1 MKVVVIPE
9 PVLQPDIT
17 KEDMDLKWNLLKE
30 LPEVDELVIK
40 HFDGYPS
47 NEELHPVIAD
57 ADAAIGVW
65 VNGSNINEEFLSKHP
80 NLKYVATLGH
90 GFGEFDVP
98 MTKEKGMVITN
109 TIYGAQTIAEY
120 AWALLMEVCHHVDLH
135 SKDVKRVDWA
145 HATNEDYETF
155 GRVLTPQI
163 ELYGKTCGIFG
174 LGAIGFAFAKMAQ
187 GFGMRVISYSRHKKT
202 DPKYDF
208 IEQVD
213 FDTLLAE
220 SDVISIHAPLTP
232 STE

>member
-98 MTKEKGMVITN
+98 M
-109 TIYGAQTIAEY
+109 
-120 AWALLMEVCHHVDLH
+120 
-135 SKDVKRVDWA
+135 KRGW
-145 HATNEDYETF
+145 
-155 GRVLTPQI
+155 
-163 ELYGKTCGIFG
+163 
-174 LGAIGFAFAKMAQ
+174 
-187 GFGMRVISYSRHKKT
+187 
-202 DPKYDF
+202 
-208 IEQVD
+208 
-213 FDTLLAE
+213 
-220 SDVISIHAPLTP
+220 
-232 STE
+232 

>member
-145 HATNEDYETF
+145 HATKEDYETF

-187 GFGMRVISYSRHKKT
+187 GFGMRVIS
-202 DPKYDF
+202 
-208 IEQVD
+208 
-213 FDTLLAE
+213 
-220 SDVISIHAPLTP
+220 
-232 STE
+232 

>member
-145 HATNEDYETF
+145 HATKEDYETF

-187 GFGMRVISYSRHKKT
+187 
-202 DPKYDF
+202 D
-208 IEQVD
+208 
-213 FDTLLAE
+213 LAC
-220 SDVISIHAPLTP
+220 V
-232 STE
+232 

>member
-145 HATNEDYETF
+145 HATKEDYETF

-163 ELYGKTCGIFG
+163 ELYDKTCGIFG

-187 GFGMRVISYSRHKKT
+187 GFGMRVISYSRHKRQ
-202 DPKYDF
+202 
-208 IEQVD
+208 IRNM
-213 FDTLLAE
+213 TLL
-220 SDVISIHAPLTP
+220 SRLISIRC
-232 STE
+232 

>member
-120 AWALLMEVCHHVDLH
+120 AWHFLWKYVITWIFIPKM
-135 SKDVKRVDWA
+135 S
-145 HATNEDYETF
+145 N
-155 GRVLTPQI
+155 VL
-163 ELYGKTCGIFG
+163 
-174 LGAIGFAFAKMAQ
+174 IGHMPPMKIM
-187 GFGMRVISYSRHKKT
+187 K
-202 DPKYDF
+202 P
-208 IEQVD
+208 
-213 FDTLLAE
+213 LA
-220 SDVISIHAPLTP
+220 VY
-232 STE
+232 

>member
-47 NEELHPVIAD
+47 NEELHPIIAD

-98 MTKEKGMVITN
+98 MTKEKGD
-109 TIYGAQTIAEY
+109 GDHQ
-120 AWALLMEVCHHVDLH
+120 HHL
-135 SKDVKRVDWA
+135 WC
-145 HATNEDYETF
+145 TDY
-155 GRVLTPQI
+155 
-163 ELYGKTCGIFG
+163 CGICMG
-174 LGAIGFAFAKMAQ
+174 T
-187 GFGMRVISYSRHKKT
+187 SYGSMSSRGSSFQRCQT
-202 DPKYDF
+202 C
-208 IEQVD
+208 
-213 FDTLLAE
+213 
-220 SDVISIHAPLTP
+220 
-232 STE
+232 

>member
-145 HATNEDYETF
+145 HAYS
-155 GRVLTPQI
+155 
-163 ELYGKTCGIFG
+163 
-174 LGAIGFAFAKMAQ
+174 AI
-187 GFGMRVISYSRHKKT
+187 VC
-202 DPKYDF
+202 
-208 IEQVD
+208 
-213 FDTLLAE
+213 
-220 SDVISIHAPLTP
+220 AP
-232 STE
+232 